1 MLVFVKFDK
10 IQGSC
15 DHAQYAGWSTVHAFD
30 FSINYGPDSDS
41 GPAANASRLLEQIDE
56 AEKEEE
62 DEDDP
67 RGATPGR
74 VLADGSTLSKSER
87 KSQRRRRSRQ
97 RRRARQKEL
106 QAQSLDVANRVVKRV
121 REAEETADDKSDSSQ
136 SVSVGLSKTLDAAT
150 VELLRRAWSRSDPF
164 ASVTL
169 DVCGVGE
176 KGLTLAVRVEM
187 RGVSV
192 RSCSVDAA
200 ASSESV
206 ALQFK
211 SVVFS
216 YSPVDSQGQ
225 KAYSCT
231 CQVGVNK
238 SKSF

>member
-15 DHAQYAGWSTVHAFD
+15 DHAQYAGWSTVQAFD
-30 FSINYGPDSDS
+30 FSINYGADADY
-41 GPAANASRLLEQIDE
+41 GPAANASRLLEQIDV
-56 AEKEEE
+56 AAEE
-62 DEDDP
+62 DEEDAS
-67 RGATPGR
+67 GGVAEGR
-74 VLADGSTLSKSER
+74 LLADGSTLSKSER

-121 REAEETADDKSDSSQ
+121 SEPEDAADDPKDGAQ
-136 SVSVGLSKTLDAAT
+136 SVSVGLSKSLDAAT
-150 VELLRRAWSRSDPF
+150 VELLRRAWGRGEPF
-164 ASVTL
+164 ASVRL

-176 KGLTLAVRVEM
+176 KGLAPVVRIEM

-200 ASSESV
+200 ASSENV
-206 ALQFK
+206 ALQFQ

-216 YSPVDSQGQ
+216 YFPVDSQGQ
-225 KAYSCT
+225 KTYSST